1 MAANHKAIIAGKVNP
16 KEDSMRMNPIPIK
29 SQKNE
34 DQLQPYVANHIAKTI
49 RQITNLLRDFF
60 YLT

>member
-1 MAANHKAIIAGKVNP
+1 MAANYKARIAGKVNP
-16 KEDSMRMNPIPIK
+16 KEYKMRMNPIQIK

-34 DQLQPYVANHIAKTI
+34 DQLQPYVANPIAKTI
-49 RQITNLLRDFF
+49 RQMKNLLRDFF